1 MKLGRGPRVR
11 GVAWTAE
18 GVSGALAEQRAARFL
33 DNLKGMGWMTLAM
46 LGFAFADTFIK
57 LTLGALPVGQ
67 VIATFGF
74 GGAAIFG
81 GWAAAKGERVFDP
94 ALFTR
99 PFVLRL
105 ASEVVGTMCFITA
118 LAAIDLSLFSA
129 IIQVNPLLVA
139 LGAALFLGAQVGWR
153 RWVAILIG
161 LVGVLIIVRPGL
173 DGFDANSLWAL
184 GAAVGLTGRDL
195 ATRAI
200 SRTVS
205 TLLLAA
211 WGFLAA
217 GVAGLLLLL
226 VTGGTTMPDGLLT
239 LQLIAALI
247 FALIAY
253 YAVTAAMRVGDIP
266 VVTPFRY
273 TRLVFALVLAFFVF
287 NERPDMWTLIGA
299 SIVIATGLYTLWR
312 ERQVTHAD

>member
-1 MKLGRGPRVR
+1 M
-11 GVAWTAE
+11 
-18 GVSGALAEQRAARFL
+18 

-46 LGFAFADTFIK
+46 LGFALADTFIK

-67 VIATFGF
+67 VIAFFGF

-81 GWAAAKGERVFDP
+81 GWAAIKGERVLDP
-94 ALFTR
+94 ALFTG
-99 PFVLRL
+99 PFMFRL
-105 ASEVVGTMCFITA
+105 ASEIVGTLCFVIA
-118 LAAIDLSLFSA
+118 LASIDLSLLSA
-129 IIQVNPLLVA
+129 IIQANPLLVT
-139 LGAALFLGAQVGWR
+139 LGAALFLGAAVGWR

-161 LVGVLIIVRPGL
+161 LFGVLIIVRPGME
-173 DGFDANSLWAL
+173 GFDAQSLWAL

-200 SRTVS
+200 SREVS

-217 GVAGLLLLL
+217 ALAGLGLL
-226 VTGGTTMPDGLLT
+226 VISGGSAIPDSLLA
-239 LQLIAALI
+239 LQLAGALV
-247 FALIAY
+247 FAMIAY
-253 YAVTAAMRVGDIP
+253 YAVTAAMRVGEIA

-287 NERPDMWTLIGA
+287 NERPDIWTLIGA
-299 SIVIATGLYTLWR
+299 SIVVATGLYTLWR
-312 ERQVTHAD
+312 ERMLAQTA

>member
-1 MKLGRGPRVR
+1 M
-11 GVAWTAE
+11 
-18 GVSGALAEQRAARFL
+18 
-33 DNLKGMGWMTLAM
+33 DNYKGMGWMTLAM
-46 LGFAFADTFIK
+46 LGFALADTFIK

-67 VIATFGF
+67 VIAIFGF
-74 GGAAIFG
+74 GGALIFG
-81 GWAAAKGERVFDP
+81 GWAAAKGERVMDP
-94 ALFTR
+94 SLFTA
-99 PFVLRL
+99 PFVFRL
-105 ASEVVGTMCFITA
+105 AAEVVGTMCFIIA
-118 LAAIDLSLFSA
+118 LASIDLSLLSA
-129 IIQVNPLLVA
+129 IIQANPLLVT
-139 LGAALFLGAQVGWR
+139 LGAAVFLGAPVGWR

-200 SRTVS
+200 SRDVS

-211 WGFLAA
+211 WGFAAA
-217 GVAGLLLLL
+217 GVAGLILLA
-226 VTGGTTMPDGLLT
+226 VTGGAAMPGGLLT
-239 LQLIAALI
+239 VQLAGALI

-253 YAVTAAMRVGDIP
+253 YSVTAAMRIGDIP
-266 VVTPFRY
+266 AVTPFRY

-287 NERPDMWTLIGA
+287 GERPDMWTLIGA

-312 ERQVTHAD
+312 ESKAAV